1 MSGSRAGFG
10 GSRAGLTLLEV
21 LIAAAISVVVVLLGG
36 FLFLGQLRGY
46 RDLDVQAK
54 IQTQAKIAVQSMSR
68 DIGNTGA
75 VLDDKRLNFQ
85 MQSSRIQLAY
95 MDLKG
100 RHCAAS
106 DTVTTSF
113 YVTKSPLGDTLM
125 QQIRCNS
132 RTPTRRAIVK
142 GVGTINLGFTYY
154 NATGSVTWVAAN
166 VRQVE
171 FTLDL
176 RSPQG
181 KSLFD
186 RSRMPRVRVELMN

>member
-1 MSGSRAGFG
+1 MS

-21 LIAAAISVVVVLLGG
+21 LIAAAIGVVVVLLGG

-68 DIGNTGA
+68 DIANTGA
-75 VLDDKRLNFQ
+75 VLDNKRVNFL
-85 MQSSRIQLAY
+85 MQTNRIRLSY

-100 RHCAAS
+100 RYCPTT

-113 YVTKSPLGDTLM
+113 YVTKSSKGDTLT
-125 QQIRCNS
+125 QETQCNH
-132 RTPTRRAIVK
+132 RTAKRRAIVK
-142 GVGTINLGFTYY
+142 GVGNIILTFGYFDAAGV
-154 NATGSVTWVAAN
+154 ATAVAAN

-176 RSPQG
+176 QSPKG
-181 KSLFD
+181 KSLFN
-186 RSRMPRVRVELMN
+186 RSRKPKVRVELVN

>member
-1 MSGSRAGFG
+1 MIGPPK
-10 GSRAGLTLLEV
+10 GLTLLEV
-21 LIAAAISVVVVLLGG
+21 LIAAAIAVVVVLLGG

-85 MQSSRIQLAY
+85 MQSSRIQFSY
-95 MDLKG
+95 VDLKG
-100 RHCAAS
+100 RHCPAT

-113 YVTKSPLGDTLM
+113 YVTRSSRGDTLM
-125 QQIRCNS
+125 QQIQCNQ
-132 RTPTRRAIVK
+132 RTPTGRAIVK
-142 GVGTINLGFTYY
+142 GFGTINLAFTYY
-154 NATGSVTWVAAN
+154 NATGIVTAVAAN

-181 KSLFD
+181 KSLFE
-186 RSRMPRVRVELMN
+186 RSRMPRVRVELIN